1 MQGQRLAVQMA
12 LQGVLAAGQL
22 GHIGL
27 AVTRQVVAVGWGL
40 APPLAVI
47 RGQAGA
53 AVALPTLAVIG
64 GQRGQLGVGFAAGPN
79 LSGEFGRR
87 VWGGLG
93 VEVVASHRRVGTL
106 QPKLLSRRFVAAAL
120 QERVLI
126 EHLLY
131 FLAHLQRRELQQPD
145 RLLKLRR
152 ERQVLRNTQRETGF
166 HGTPWAVA
174 PPAAQADRWLMRAAR
189 RQAPT

>member
-1 MQGQRLAVQMA
+1 MAYRPCKTAAILQINQPCKMQLQMA

-64 GQRGQLGVGFAAGPN
+64 
-79 LSGEFGRR
+79 
-87 VWGGLG
+87 
-93 VEVVASHRRVGTL
+93 
-106 QPKLLSRRFVAAAL
+106 
-120 QERVLI
+120 
-126 EHLLY
+126 
-131 FLAHLQRRELQQPD
+131 
-145 RLLKLRR
+145 
-152 ERQVLRNTQRETGF
+152 
-166 HGTPWAVA
+166 
-174 PPAAQADRWLMRAAR
+174 
-189 RQAPT
+189 